1 MMLLLSIKYSEADPC
16 HFIIFFFLLEKII
29 FSF

>member
-16 HFIIFFFLLEKII
+16 HFIISFFLEKII
-29 FSF
+29 FS